1 MNDET
6 HRSVWDLGDISTQ
19 WSQLGDTNV
28 FVLRYVRAIEN
39 YLNRLIGNEDEANEV
54 LQTFLV
60 RVLEKGFE
68 HADPDRGR
76 FRHYLSR
83 SVRNAARTY
92 QRGKSRS
99 TKLEAIPESG
109 LAESDPLDSVW
120 QKEWHDCILN
130 RALQKLRHREQ
141 TSSGNLGHTIIQ
153 LHIHDEANDS
163 AMQAQTLSSQIGRE
177 ISPAAYRKQLSRAR
191 HALAEFLVQEV
202 AETVDSGLQE
212 DIRNEL
218 RDVGLWQFVEDF
230 VD

>member
-6 HRSVWDLGDISTQ
+6 HRSVWNLGDISTQ
-19 WSQLGDTNV
+19 WSRLGDTNV
-28 FVLRYVRAIEN
+28 FVLRYVRAIES
-39 YLNRLIGNEDEANEV
+39 YLNRLLDSEDEANEV
-54 LQTFLV
+54 LQVFLV

-92 QRGKSRS
+92 QRRKSQ
-99 TKLEAIPESG
+99 TPITESISDEG
-109 LAESDPLDSVW
+109 IAESDPLDVVW

-130 RALQKLRHREQ
+130 RAMKKLQHREQ
-141 TSSGNLGHTIIQ
+141 TSPGNLGHTIIQ
-153 LHIHDEANDS
+153 LHIHDDGKDS
-163 AMQAQTLSSQIGRE
+163 AAQAQKLSAQTGRE
-177 ISPAAYRKQLSRAR
+177 FTPTAYRKQLSRAR

-202 AETVDSGLQE
+202 AETVESGSQE